1 MVIIDIELVI
11 YAELAQY
18 SAELLVVIVE
28 NNLFK
33 WVICFGDILG
43 VVVSHIEI
51 KNFSAIDLFSLVAV
65 VHIFLTPE
73 YEADTVAV

>member
-1 MVIIDIELVI
+1 MVVIDIQLII

-28 NNLFK
+28 NDLFEG
-33 WVICFGDILG
+33 VVCFGNILG

-51 KNFSAIDLFSLVAV
+51 EYLPAIDLFPLVAV
-65 VHIFLTPE
+65 VHIFLAPE
-73 YEADTVAV
+73 YETDSVAV

>member
-1 MVIIDIELVI
+1 VVVIDIQLII

-28 NNLFK
+28 NDLFEG
-33 WVICFGDILG
+33 VVCFGNVLG

-51 KNFSAIDLFSLVAV
+51 EYLPAIDLFPLVAV
-65 VHIFLTPE
+65 VHIFLAPE
-73 YEADTVAV
+73 YEADSVAV